1 MIEMLMTK
9 KDEAKPEMSLKD
21 KLKVRKAKAEAVE
34 AQPAPVIEA
43 EEIQSGELPL

>member
-21 KLKVRKAKAEAVE
+21 KLKVRKAKAEAVAVE
-34 AQPAPVIEA
+34 AHPVTEA
-43 EEIQSGELPL
+43 EEVQSGELPL